1 MRTILLPLSL
11 TLALMFSACRDRHLP
26 ENRSAAPAN
35 AIKTAPAGAV
45 ERLKPG
51 DLDILL
57 VGHDIADAVCSVSS
71 VLDGNEQRYGAA
83 HLVDRD
89 PHTVWAVRN
98 GVGERITLRL
108 HAPEEVCGL
117 YIVGGYAKSRAL
129 WSDNNRVQSIRL
141 TVYAHGSHSDYDIT
155 IPDDPDF
162 SHFDAQLWGQ
172 YIPLPHRPQVDSMR
186 ARITAV
192 YQGKKYND
200 LCITAF
206 ELVTRITSEEPE

>member
-1 MRTILLPLSL
+1 MLLTMWLS
-11 TLALMFSACRDRHLP
+11 LALMPLACRDRHLP
-26 ENRSAAPAN
+26 DNRSAAPADTML
-35 AIKTAPAGAV
+35 TADAGAV

-51 DLDILL
+51 DLDVLL

-129 WSDNNRVQSIRL
+129 WSDNNRLQSMRL

-172 YIPLPHRPQVDSMR
+172 YLPLPHRPMVDSIH
-186 ARITAV
+186 AFITSV
-192 YQGKKYND
+192 YSGKKYND
-200 LCITAF
+200 LCITTF